1 LSAWIIDLLLALV
14 FLFAVLAAARR
25 GFFKTVLRLGAWI
38 VSVVLAGALSAALA
52 PPIYDAFAA
61 KPVRALIGQQIGAAV
76 NGSQAAQ
83 AAQKVLEELPEAVRQ
98 LADFAGVPT
107 EGLIDNLK
115 SNFSAGD
122 AAALL
127 EQSVV
132 APIATAAIR
141 LILCLAMFVLL
152 VILLRVAC
160 HWLEKLREVP
170 VLKQTDWMLGAALG
184 LIKGALL
191 VFVAALLLRAWAAVS
206 ANENLVLA
214 VESSRIASLTSGLI
228 WYR

>member
-1 LSAWIIDLLLALV
+1 MIDLFLALV

-25 GFFKTVLRLGAWI
+25 GFFKTVLRLAAWI
-38 VSVVLAGALSAALA
+38 LSVVLAGALSAALA
-52 PPIYDAFAA
+52 PPVYEAFAA
-61 KPVRALIGQQIGAAV
+61 KPARALIEQQIGAAV

-83 AAQKVLEELPEAVRQ
+83 AAQKVIEELPEAVRQ
-98 LADFAGVPT
+98 LADFAGVPA
-107 EGLIDNLK
+107 EGLIDNLQ
-115 SNFSAGD
+115 SNFSTEG

-141 LILCLAMFVLL
+141 LIICLSLFVLL
-152 VILLRVAC
+152 VIVLRVVC
-160 HWLEKLREVP
+160 HWLEKLRKVP
-170 VLKQTDWMLGAALG
+170 VLKQTDWILGAALG

-206 ANENLVLA
+206 ANEAFALA
-214 VESSRIASLTSGLI
+214 VEGSRIASLTSGLI